1 MQALWDDLRARRAV
15 GAKTARMPGHYW
27 AWMNRFD
34 WPGRALAYDKHNAEV
49 ERKAID
55 KVRRER
61 AELRERQRL
70 ELQDSQY
77 QTAQL
82 AEEGVALA
90 IALTTALAR
99 KMTRG
104 LAESQKAVAAGAPDT
119 FDYPKPQEIDQI
131 AYRFRALDS
140 AMEAIYAQLYM
151 SLQPLQR
158 DDGSP
163 HGRSCGKAVVDQ
175 DHDAPTHAERRSTVA
190 IGVLAA
196 LQLVKGAPGNHINRP
211 VRNIP
216 RRAGTFVEH
225 DHAARCN
232 RPHRDLFVAGQAK
245 FAHDQDIEG
254 SGKPLC
260 HFKPNGNS
268 SARQCKHDHVGTPG
282 VGREFLRHRS
292 GSRCPRIDSLEL

>member
-77 QTAQL
+77 QAAQL
-82 AEEGVALA
+82 AEEGVAHA

-104 LAESQKAVAAGAPDT
+104 LAESQRAVAAGAPDT
-119 FDYPKPQEIDQI
+119 FDYPKPEEIGQL
-131 AYRFRALDS
+131 AYWYRALAS
-140 AMEAIYAQLYM
+140 AMVPIYAQLYL
-151 SLQPLQR
+151 SLQPFPLTAEQLAR
-158 DDGSP
+158 IAAEAPDE
-163 HGRSCGKAVVDQ
+163 DQ
-175 DHDAPTHAERRSTVA
+175 DPHHDGDLLEFRAMK
-190 IGVLAA
+190 A
-196 LQLVKGAPGNHINRP
+196 LKRQGLPIPDFSRYDGNG
-211 VRNIP
+211 
-216 RRAGTFVEH
+216 RAGGNGE
-225 DHAARCN
+225 
-232 RPHRDLFVAGQAK
+232 AK
-245 FAHDQDIEG
+245 EG
-254 SGKPLC
+254 
-260 HFKPNGNS
+260 
-268 SARQCKHDHVGTPG
+268 
-282 VGREFLRHRS
+282 
-292 GSRCPRIDSLEL
+292 